1 MTRTRRERR
10 EGWFEPSGME
20 VEGFVILSLI
30 DNAQLIDWRGG
41 IGLDTSLI
49 REKWGQPEDVENKQ
63 GNGSARGGSR
73 THMRKNP
80 RRILS
85 PQRLPFRHPGRAD
98 KKK

>member
-49 REKWGQPEDVENKQ
+49 REKWGSRKTLKTNREMEVPGVGVEP
-63 GNGSARGGSR
+63 
-73 THMRKNP
+73 T
-80 RRILS
+80 
-85 PQRLPFRHPGRAD
+85 
-98 KKK
+98 